1 MPGDTDATH
10 DLLFYDGYCA
20 LCHRWVKR
28 VLEHDPDGRFRFAPL
43 QGETLEQRLSQQQR
57 NALPDSIVVLDP
69 GGELRTRSA
78 AVTYIVDRLDRPAR
92 LFWLTL
98 PMRLPRPLADL
109 LYRLVALI
117 RRPVFGRT
125 KEACPMLPPELRE
138 RFLP

>member
-1 MPGDTDATH
+1 MPGDADTKH

-28 VLEHDPDGRFRFAPL
+28 VLEHDRDGRFRFAPL
-43 QGETLEQRLSQQQR
+43 QGSTLEVRLSQPQR
-57 NALPDSIVVLDP
+57 DALPDSILVLSPD
-69 GGELRTRSA
+69 GSLRTRSA
-78 AVTYIVDRLDRPAR
+78 AVTHIVDRLGRPAK
-92 LFWLTL
+92 LYWLTL

-109 LYRLVALI
+109 LYRTVARI